1 MSPLPTTT
9 AFPKVYLPLVLSL
22 FAFALSAAEPKGADY
37 PDHSNLLVVRDANGH
52 ERRVATPQDWAAR
65 RRHILDGMQEVM
77 GPLPERPKLPPLDII
92 TSETF
97 DAPSYTRKTITFATE
112 PGDRLSAYLY
122 IPKGIEKKRSRPGVV
137 ALHPTN
143 RALGKK
149 VVDGQSPLP
158 NRAYARELAQRGYV
172 VIAPD
177 YINMGEYR
185 FDFRKGGYQSA
196 TMKAILNHMRCIDL
210 LESLDE
216 VDSKRIAAIGHSLG
230 GHNSIFLGVFDPRVK
245 VVVSSCGWTPFHDY
259 YGGKIA
265 GWSHDGYMPRLK
277 THYKLDPDLVPFD
290 FYELVSAL
298 APRPF
303 MTNSPLHDDNF
314 DYRGVKKAIAKA
326 REVYKLYGADDMIQ
340 ARYPDAKH
348 DFPTAVREESYRF
361 IDRALKHKPIRNSK
375 S

>member
-1 MSPLPTTT
+1 MKSLP
-9 AFPKVYLPLVLSL
+9 AMLVVLL
-22 FAFALSAAEPKGADY
+22 FATAAVTAEPKGCDY
-37 PDHSNLLVVRDANGH
+37 PDHSNLLVVRDADGK
-52 ERRVATPQDWAAR
+52 ERPVKTTEDWAVR
-65 RRHILDGMQEVM
+65 RRHILDGMQDVM
-77 GPLPERPKLPPLDII
+77 GPLPDRSKRPPLDIQ
-92 TSETF
+92 TSETLET
-97 DAPSYTRKTITFATE
+97 PSYTRKTITFVPE

-122 IPKGIEKKRSRPGVV
+122 IPIGVEKKHSRSAVV
-137 ALHPTN
+137 ALHPTQ
-143 RALGKK
+143 RELGKK
-149 VVDGQSPLP
+149 VVDGQSTRP

-177 YINMGEYR
+177 YVNMGDYK
-185 FDFRKGGYQSA
+185 FDFRKSGYESA

-216 VDSKRIAAIGHSLG
+216 VDSERIAAIGHSLG
-230 GHNSIFLGVFDPRVK
+230 GHNAIFLGVFDPRVK

-277 THYKLDPDLVPFD
+277 THYNLNPDRVPFD
-290 FYELVSAL
+290 FYELVAAL

-326 REVYKLYGADDMIQ
+326 AEIYKLYGAEELIQ
-340 ARYPDAKH
+340 ARYPDAEH
-348 DFPTAVREESYRF
+348 DFPTPVREESYRF
-361 IDRALKHKPIRNSK
+361 IDRALKHKPNK
-375 S
+375 